1 MIRIVHLR
9 RIFVWAALAGTI
21 FSADALLAQFTVTTQ
36 PTQVVLASNTA
47 TTTTTAV
54 VTPQGGFTG
63 GVNLTCNL
71 SSKPDGARALPQCI
85 VGKSGTSP
93 VVPTVTISS
102 SAAATATLTLYGPLA
117 VRPPAQAAKSGGL
130 LLGGLAA
137 LIFFL
142 ATSRKSGWRRV
153 SALCALMFAVL
164 MTGCSAINSVQGIVP
179 GTYTYQV
186 TAITQ
191 QTSTSTPVFSTF
203 SYLVVSLQ

>member
-1 MIRIVHLR
+1 MIRIFHLR
-9 RIFVWAALAGTI
+9 RIFVWAALAGAI
-21 FSADALLAQFTVTTQ
+21 FSANALLAQFTVTTQ
-36 PTQVVLASNTA
+36 PSQVVLASNTA
-47 TTTTTAV
+47 TTTTTAI

-63 GVNLTCNL
+63 GVNLTCTV
-71 SSKPDGARALPQCI
+71 SSKPDGARNIPQCV
-85 VGKSGTSP
+85 VGSGLPTAP
-93 VVPTVTISS
+93 PTVTITG
-102 SAAATATLTLYGPLA
+102 AAAANAMLTIFGPLA
-117 VRPPAQAAKSGGL
+117 PRPAVQSAKSGGL

-142 ATSRKSGWRRV
+142 GTSRKSGWRRV

-186 TAITQ
+186 TAMTQ
-191 QTSTSTPVFSTF
+191 QTSTSTPVYSTF